1 MSEEMKKSLGSLENF
16 ISSPSNPSCFQTP
29 TQARDAQRDGPTSG
43 LGGGGASGGGS
54 GRGRGDSASRL
65 NFPAPEHLL
74 VSANHKLYRLI
85 KHRRPITRASS
96 PPRGRRN
103 SPPPLPP
110 PSFFFF
116 LPRTFFLPSRSPA
129 RGLTLRRLA
138 AGKDRSVTT
147 ITHFLASFAIA
158 GDTRTPPSTPPPSP
172 TLGGPRL
179 LPSKLTWTRNYC

>member
-1 MSEEMKKSLGSLENF
+1 MTEEMKKSLGSLENF

-29 TQARDAQRDGPTSG
+29 TQARDAQRDGPTFG
-43 LGGGGASGGGS
+43 LGGGGRAGGS

-110 PSFFFF
+110 FFFF

-158 GDTRTPPSTPPPSP
+158 GDTRTPPLHATPI
-172 TLGGPRL
+172 THPRGSEAP
-179 LPSKLTWTRNYC
+179 PSKLTWTRNYC